1 MKSKL
6 VFIIILGLVLRL
18 GLLSVRPL
26 GFTWDEAA
34 LGYNAYSLLLT
45 GRDEHGQI
53 LPLIFKSFGDFK
65 PGLYIYFA
73 ALPVKIFGLNEFSTR
88 LPSAV
93 FGTLSI
99 ILIFILV
106 HNLTPVPSPESGEGS
121 QRGEVVKRIGLF
133 ASFLLAINPWAIHFS
148 RGAWEA
154 NLSLFLTLLA
164 AVMFLRRR
172 LLWSALFFGLTFWS
186 YQGAKLFTPAIIIIL
201 LLFNIKLIKIKKL
214 FTPFLLLLLLLLP
227 VLINF
232 TSQSGRLRV
241 FSVFSYR
248 RSPEYVSQILA
259 QDRSQTGSPVY
270 YLYHS
275 EFFDQFRGIVQ
286 RFLNHLSPRYL
297 FTDGDWSNPR
307 HSIVYH
313 GYFYYFESL
322 TLVAG
327 LVFLIRFY
335 PWVFWFLALWVLA
348 AIIPSA
354 LSRDIVSGVRSLPE
368 VIPLIVISGCGLGFL
383 LTKFSFLKIPAV
395 AIIIFSLVYFSD
407 LYLYHN
413 SFFTARDWLSVYR
426 PAVILMDKN
435 QSNYDRVYFSDQLGQ
450 PYIFVL
456 FYTRYPPDLFQKQA
470 KFIYDSGS
478 DVGRVESFGK
488 YQFGPVYWPSMRGQ
502 SRVLFIG
509 GQYELPENDLNQPG
523 LSHLGDI
530 KYPNGELG
538 FRLVG
543 T

>member
-6 VFIIILGLVLRL
+6 FLIVLLGLVLRL

-45 GRDEHGQI
+45 AKDEHGQ
-53 LPLIFKSFGDFK
+53 LFSLIFKSFGDYK
-65 PGLYIYFA
+65 PGLYIYYA
-73 ALPVKIFGLNEFSTR
+73 VLPIKIFGLNEFSTR
-88 LPSAV
+88 LPSAI
-93 FGTLSI
+93 FGSLSI
-99 ILIFILV
+99 LLIYILSSELLKIK
-106 HNLTPVPSPESGEGS
+106 NLKLKISLYCS
-121 QRGEVVKRIGLF
+121 L
-133 ASFLLAINPWAIHFS
+133 LLAINPWAIHFS

-154 NLSLFLTLLA
+154 NLSLFLTLLG
-164 AVMFLRRR
+164 AVLFLRNKY
-172 LLWSALFFGLTFWS
+172 LLSSLFFGLTFWS
-186 YQGAKLFTPAIIIIL
+186 YQGAKLFTPSIIL
-201 LLFNIKLIKIKKL
+201 ILLIFNIKLINIKKL
-214 FTPFLLLLLLLLP
+214 VYPLILIFLLLLP
-227 VLINF
+227 ILINLK
-232 TSQSGRLRV
+232 SQSGRLQV

-259 QDRSQTGSPVY
+259 QDNSRIGSPVY
-270 YLYHS
+270 YLFHT
-275 EFFDQFRGIVQ
+275 EAFDQFRGIAQ

-297 FTDGDWSNPR
+297 FIDGDWSNPR

-313 GYFYYFESL
+313 GYFYYFEAL
-322 TLVAG
+322 TLVLG
-327 LVFLIRFY
+327 IIFLVRFY
-335 PWVFWFLALWVLA
+335 PRVFWLLAFWIIA

-354 LSRDIVSGVRSLPE
+354 LSRDIISGVRSLPE
-368 VIPLIVISGCGLGFL
+368 VIPLTIISACGLGFL
-383 LTKFSFLKIPAV
+383 LTKFSFLKIPAA
-395 AIIIFSLVYFSD
+395 AIITFSLVYFSD

-413 SFFTARDWLSVYR
+413 SYFYAKDWLSIYQ
-426 PAVILMDKN
+426 PAVALMNKFE
-435 QSNYDRVYFSDQLGQ
+435 SNYDRVYYSDQLGQ

-456 FYTRYPPDLFQKQA
+456 FYSQYPPGLFQQQA
-470 KFIYDSGS
+470 KFITNSGG
-478 DVGRVESFGK
+478 DVGRVTSFGK

-502 SRVLFIG
+502 PKTLFIG

-523 LSHLGDI
+523 LLRLGDI